1 MIHTAHSRTLKAF
14 HAVVSHAEEQIFSGP
29 VSPQLV
35 PLCWSDAL
43 SSELKR
49 RCCVRQRVRRR
60 PNPTARTKPHGSQW
74 TSTRNG
80 IM

>member
-1 MIHTAHSRTLKAF
+1 MVHTAHSRTPKAF
-14 HAVVSHAEEQIFSGP
+14 HTVVSYAEPKVFSGP

-60 PNPTARTKPHGSQW
+60 PSPTAGTEPHGSPW
-74 TSTRNG
+74 TSSRIG